1 MKILLIRPKTK
12 ENFFSAPPTGL
23 CYIKSTLVNSGYH
36 QTKVIDIDRYSEG
49 YIIKTVSEFQPD
61 IVGISCLTELR
72 MYALKLAKIIKL
84 NFAHIIMVF
93 GGIHPTHLYQQML
106 LSYAFIDYIF
116 IGEGEITFVEFVQA
130 LEGEV
135 IFENVAGIAYRK
147 NKHIH
152 KNVARLPIRNLDEL
166 PFPDYSDFNLYKYE
180 ILFPYFERKPILFVV
195 SSRGCVNRCV
205 FCSTSAFWE
214 EWRKRSPENI
224 ICEINHLVD
233 KYNVKTI
240 KFADDIFTV
249 DKKRTIEICDRM
261 IEEKYDIYWSALT
274 RVDYFDEEIAM
285 KMRDAG
291 CRFLSFGTES
301 ASDEILKK
309 INKRQT
315 SEDIYRAFDICR
327 NIKLTTELALIVGN
341 PGENDQSIEDNIKL
355 IRYVKPEIFAV
366 SMMTLL
372 PDTPLYKKS
381 LQEGLCSDDFWLTE
395 KARLRYT
402 GAISYKQMLK
412 YQRKL
417 YFAYIRSKGF
427 KGLWF
432 TIKYALKLLLRDR
445 ERMLPHFISGFLG
458 KTEGL

>member
-1 MKILLIRPKTK
+1 MRILLIRPKTK

-23 CYIKSTLVNSGYH
+23 CYIKSSLTSAGYD
-36 QTKVIDIDRYSEG
+36 QTKVMDIEDYKEEHVVKVVLN
-49 YIIKTVSEFQPD
+49 YKPD

-72 MYALKLAKIIKL
+72 MYALDLAKIIKK
-84 NFAHIIMVF
+84 NFVNVTIVF
-93 GGIHPTHLYQQML
+93 GGIHPTHLYEQL
-106 LSYAFIDYIF
+106 LSHYHFIDYIC
-116 IGEGEITFVEFVQA
+116 IGEGEITFIELVQA
-130 LEGEV
+130 LDGKLAL
-135 IFENVAGIAYRK
+135 ENVAGIAYRRQE
-147 NKHIH
+147 HIRE
-152 KNVARLPIRNLDEL
+152 NVLRMPIQNLDEL
-166 PFPDYSDFNLYKYE
+166 PFPDYSDFNLYDYE
-180 ILFPYFERKPILFVV
+180 IIFPYFERKPILFVV

-205 FCSTSAFWE
+205 FCSTTAFWE
-214 EWRKRSPENI
+214 GWRKRSPENI
-224 ICEINHLVD
+224 ICEIDHLVG

-240 KFADDIFTV
+240 KFADDIFTA
-249 DKKRTIEICDRM
+249 DKKRTIEICERM
-261 IEEKYDIYWSALT
+261 IEKKYDIYWSALT
-274 RVDYFDEEIAM
+274 RVDSFDEEIAV
-285 KMRDAG
+285 KMRNAG
-291 CRFLSFGTES
+291 CCFLSFGTES

-315 SEDIYRAFDICR
+315 AEDIYRAFDICR
-327 NIKLTTELALIVGN
+327 NSKLTTELALIVGN

-372 PDTPLYKKS
+372 PGTPLYKKS
-381 LQEGLCSDDFWLTE
+381 IQEGLCSNDFWLTG

-417 YFAYIRSKGF
+417 YFAYMRSKGF

-445 ERMLPHFISGFLG
+445 ERILSHFIPGFLE
-458 KTEGL
+458 KTEGS